1 MNDEERK
8 AWDTLVLVMDDL
20 GREDSVEAIT
30 VRKGDIAA
38 ILAADAEMKRLEEGS
53 MQSVKLDISLK
64 NHIARLERVAKAAME
79 VVESSYRHLSDGTR
93 AEFPVSRINLR
104 ILESALQRM
113 EAERIQGTTR
123 QP

>member
-1 MNDEERK
+1 MTDEERK

-20 GREDSVEAIT
+20 GREDSVETIT

-53 MQSVKLDISLK
+53 RQSVKSDVSLQD
-64 NHIARLERVAKAAME
+64 HIAKLERVAKAAMV
-79 VVESSYRHLSDGTR
+79 VVESSYRRLSDGTR

-104 ILESALQRM
+104 ILESALQNM
-113 EAERIQGTTR
+113 EADK
-123 QP
+123 